1 MMSKYLKIV
10 CELFRFL
17 TVFWYLLDANI
28 WLQFFNRW
36 YTWPPPSCSLPYRIS
51 ASEEM
56 SSLRVGRA
64 KARRRP
70 ACGSTNRRTH
80 GGDDSRDG
88 APPPANT
95 PSHDRLRHFPAV
107 PGIAKTSNL
116 SLTRNPQRTQRCS
129 VLNCD
134 RDVTENRQRK
144 PFFEWDERT
153 H

>member
-88 APPPANT
+88 APPPTNT

-107 PGIAKTSNL
+107 PRHREDFESFAHPKPPTH
-116 SLTRNPQRTQRCS
+116 TTVFCS
-129 VLNCD
+129 QLRSRCD
-134 RDVTENRQRK
+134 RNTRAGR
-144 PFFEWDERT
+144 F
-153 H
+153 